1 MKKLL
6 NSKQV
11 NTRLP
16 LHMVQQIKF
25 VAHERGVSDGS
36 IIEAALREFLG
47 KTEQEEIILKKL
59 DRISR
64 QLEKIRRENGAMLEV
79 LSSFIRVYLTH
90 EREISEDDKVKAEV
104 KGARR
109 FSRFMDLVASQLEK
123 NKPFFDE
130 METRQFGKED
140 FYHANS

>member
-25 VAHERGVSDGS
+25 VAQERGVTDGS

-47 KTEQEEIILKKL
+47 KTEQEEILLKKM
-59 DRISR
+59 DRLSR
-64 QLEKIRRENGAMLEV
+64 QLENIRREQRTVLEV

-90 EREISEDDKVKAEV
+90 EQEIPEHEKTAAEL

-109 FSRFMDLVASQLEK
+109 FARFMDLVAAELDS

-130 METRQFGKED
+130 LEQKQFKKED
-140 FYHANS
+140 FVSCN

>member
-25 VAHERGVSDGS
+25 VAQERGVTDGS

-47 KTEQEEIILKKL
+47 KTEQEEILLKKM

-64 QLEKIRRENGAMLEV
+64 QLEKMRRENKAMIEV

-90 EREISEDDKVKAEV
+90 ERDIPEAEKANAEI

-109 FSRFMDLVASQLEK
+109 FVRFMDLVASELDK

-130 METRQFGKED
+130 LEQKQFNKED
-140 FYHANS
+140 FTSCN

>member
-16 LHMVQQIKF
+16 LHMVQQIKY
-25 VAHERGVSDGS
+25 VAQEHGVTDGS

-47 KTEQEEIILKKL
+47 KTEHEEILLKNM

-64 QLEKIRRENGAMLEV
+64 QLDIMRREQKAMLEIM
-79 LSSFIRVYLTH
+79 SSFIRVYLTH
-90 EREISEDDKVKAEV
+90 ESEIPDHDKTTAEL

-109 FSRFMDLVASQLEK
+109 FSRFMDLVAAELDK

-130 METRQFGKED
+130 LEQKQFKKED
-140 FYHANS
+140 FVSCN

>member
-25 VAHERGVSDGS
+25 VAQERGVSDGS

-47 KTEQEEIILKKL
+47 KTEQEEILLKKM
-59 DRISR
+59 DRLSR
-64 QLEKIRRENGAMLEV
+64 QLENMRREQKAMLEV
-79 LSSFIRVYLTH
+79 MSSFIRVYLTH
-90 EREISEDDKVKAEV
+90 EGEISEHEKTAAEL

-109 FSRFMDLVASQLEK
+109 FARFMDLVAVELDK

-130 METRQFGKED
+130 LEQKQFKSED
-140 FYHANS
+140 FSSCN